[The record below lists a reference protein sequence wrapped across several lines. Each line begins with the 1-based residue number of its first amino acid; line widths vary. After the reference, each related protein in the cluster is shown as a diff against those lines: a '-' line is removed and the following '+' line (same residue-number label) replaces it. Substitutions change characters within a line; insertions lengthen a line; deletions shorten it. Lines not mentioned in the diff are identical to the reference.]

1 MEKGEAWPK
10 EYRRNLEPPRDEICI
25 CSLRVHGMHQ
35 KGKHDCMLLK
45 HPGDHLEQVR
55 CEGSPLY
62 LVWEEVKLPCPV
74 ARENKSQVSFQFSDL
89 NKASWHTQSHPG
101 RESSSGKRVAK
112 PVTLQVLQL
121 WHSGG
126 WQNIQVW
133 TFNKAALC
141 THPRS
146 FNWPAHAQIMSRPEI
161 PSSDHMLSPSELHQW
176 QHPWKGNQLETP

>member
-1 MEKGEAWPK
+1 MFNILPRISLPQTCAGSSTTALLDLQRNVSQINKKQFSSQASVEKGEAWPK

-89 NKASWHTQSHPG
+89 NKAS
-101 RESSSGKRVAK
+101 
-112 PVTLQVLQL
+112 
-121 WHSGG
+121 
-126 WQNIQVW
+126 
-133 TFNKAALC
+133 
-141 THPRS
+141 
-146 FNWPAHAQIMSRPEI
+146 
-161 PSSDHMLSPSELHQW
+161 
-176 QHPWKGNQLETP
+176 